1 MNVSHFAVSHLKAL
15 IFVTLALCVAGLLA
29 AGAFPV
35 SILPDVTFPRLVIIA
50 EGGDSPASQMEVS
63 VTRPLEA
70 AASTVAGVHRVR
82 STTQRGATQISVDF
96 ADGTDMQQA
105 QNLMNARVSE
115 IRADFPAGTQVS
127 VERMNPTVFPVLGL
141 SLQSKTLSQSQLWE
155 LATYTLRPRLARV
168 EGVAR
173 VVVQGGRAPEIAVE
187 ADPQKLAALRLSV
200 ADLSDALAKTN
211 VVRATGRFDANF
223 QQYQALVSGR
233 LTDIAGIENTVVTSR
248 GGVPILVRQV
258 ASVHPS
264 TEDRT
269 TVVTADGRESVLLNI
284 VRQPSANSVA
294 VAAGVK
300 SEMALLRKELPPSAR
315 LSVFYDQ
322 SILIGDAVT
331 SVRDAVILGAFL
343 SVVVLLL
350 FLGDWRATLV
360 TASIIPATLFIS
372 FVGMR
377 LAGLTLNLMT
387 LGALA
392 VGIGLVIDDA
402 IVVVEN
408 VFRHLAAG
416 QTPQEATQNAAREI
430 SAPMISSTLTT
441 VVVFLPLMLLSGVAG
456 AFFSSLAI
464 TLSIALLVSLVLAL
478 FLSPSL
484 CSAFLRLRE
493 GHSDEGGPIFQR
505 LLRGYERLLAFVL
518 RHRLILPVAVV
529 VLLAA
534 TWGMAQH
541 LQSGFM
547 PEMDEG
553 AFILDYNTPPGTSL
567 AESDRA
573 LQKIESIL
581 AHTPEVAS
589 YSRRTGTELGFA
601 ITEPNRGDFA
611 VMLKEG
617 KRRPIFDVISDVRSQ
632 VDSQVPGIQTDFI
645 QVLQDL
651 IGDLSGAPSPVEIK
665 LWGEDPDALRTAAE
679 DVAAHLEKIPGTAD
693 VASGVVDS
701 GPEYVLQVDEERAG
715 RAGLSADAIA
725 SQMNSALFGD
735 SPTQILQ
742 SDRPIPVRVRLPL
755 EFRDDPTA
763 IGRLQITSP
772 LGFSLPLSSLGTLQ
786 KVGGQSEVVRENQRR
801 FLPVTA
807 GLEGRDLG
815 SVMTD
820 VSKMMSSYK
829 LPVGVTYELGGQ
841 AQSQSEAF
849 SNLVLVL
856 ILAIALVFGV
866 MLFQFGNFT
875 APLTILGIM
884 PLALFGV
891 ALGLWLTNTP
901 LNVSSFM
908 GAIMLVGIVVKNGI
922 LLLDHAQNAERE
934 GQTPEEAVLEAGRV
948 RLRPILMT
956 TLTAILGLV
965 PLALGLGA
973 GAEMQKP
980 LAIGVIG
987 GLSFSTL
994 FTLLLAPLLYVSL
1007 RHFQLR
1013 FVSRRVSLPDV
1024 SG

>member
-1 MNVSHFAVSHLKAL
+1 MNLSSFAVSHLKAL
-15 IFVTLALCVAGLLA
+15 IFVTLILCVAGLLA

-35 SILPDVTFPRLVIIA
+35 SILPDVTFPRLVVIA
-50 EGGDSPASQMEVS
+50 EGGDAPASQMEVS
-63 VTRPLEA
+63 VTRPLED

-82 STTQRGATQISVDF
+82 STTQRGAAELSIDF
-96 ADGTDMQQA
+96 ADSTNMQDA
-105 QNLMNARVSE
+105 QNLMNARLNE
-115 IRADFPAGTQVS
+115 IRANFPLGTQVS
-127 VERMNPTVFPVLGL
+127 VERMTPTVFPVLGL
-141 SLQSKTLSQSQLWE
+141 SLQSNTLSQSQLWE

-187 ADPQKLAALRLSV
+187 ADPQRLAALRLSV

-211 VVRATGRFDANF
+211 VVRATGRFDAKY

-233 LTDIAGIENTVVTSR
+233 LTDIPGIENTVVSTR
-248 GGVPILVRQV
+248 AGVPILVRQV

-284 VRQPSANSVA
+284 VRQPNANSVA
-294 VAAGVK
+294 VAAGIK
-300 SEMALLRKELPPSAR
+300 AEMALLRKELPASAR

-322 SILIGDAVT
+322 SILINDAVT

-372 FVGMR
+372 FVAMR

-416 QTPQEATQNAAREI
+416 QTPREATQSASREI

-464 TLSIALLVSLVLAL
+464 TLSLALLISLVLAL

-484 CSAFLRLRE
+484 CATFLRLRE

-505 LLRGYERLLAFVL
+505 LVAGYERTLRFVL
-518 RHRLILPVAVV
+518 RHRIILPVSV
-529 VLLAA
+529 VLLLGS
-534 TWGMAQH
+534 TWAMGQQ

-553 AFILDYNTPPGTSL
+553 AFILDYLTPTGTSL
-567 AESDRA
+567 TESDHA
-573 LQKIESIL
+573 LQKIEEIL

-617 KRRPIFDVISDVRSQ
+617 KRRPVFDVISDIRSQ
-632 VDSQVPGIQTDFI
+632 IDSQVPGVQTDFI

-665 LWGEDPDALRTAAE
+665 LWSEDPVTLRSAAE
-679 DVAAHLEKIPGTAD
+679 DVAAHLEKISGVVD

-701 GPEYVLQVDEERAG
+701 GPEYVLKVDEVRAG
-715 RAGLSADAIA
+715 RAGLTADAIA

-735 SPTQILQ
+735 APTQIMQ
-742 SDRPIPVRVRLPL
+742 GDRPVTVRVRLPL
-755 EFRDDPTA
+755 AFRDNPTA
-763 IGRLQITSP
+763 IGQLQIASP
-772 LGFSLPLSSLGTLQ
+772 LGFSLPLSSLGALQ
-786 KVGGQSEVVRENQRR
+786 EVGGQSEIQRENQRR
-801 FLPVTA
+801 LLPVTA

-829 LPVGVTYELGGQ
+829 LPPGVTYELGGQ
-841 AQSQSEAF
+841 AQSQNQAF

-856 ILAIALVFGV
+856 ALAIALVFGV
-866 MLFQFGNFT
+866 MLFQFGSFT
-875 APLTILGIM
+875 APLTILGVM

-891 ALGLWLTNTP
+891 ALGLWLTGTP

-922 LLLDHAQNAERE
+922 LLLDHAQNAERD
-934 GQTPEEAVLEAGRV
+934 GQSPEEAVQEAGRV

-994 FTLLLAPLLYVSL
+994 FTLLFAPSLYVSM
-1007 RHFQLR
+1007 RRFQLR
-1013 FVSRRVSLPDV
+1013 FTGRRLAQPE
-1024 SG
+1024 GTN